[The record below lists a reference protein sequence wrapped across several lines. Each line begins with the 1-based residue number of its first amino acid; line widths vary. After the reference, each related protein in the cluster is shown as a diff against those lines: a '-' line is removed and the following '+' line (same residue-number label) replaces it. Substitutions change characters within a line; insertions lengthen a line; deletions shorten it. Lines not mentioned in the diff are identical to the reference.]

1 MPESFLNSRGK
12 PIVLALVHAIQE
24 NTAYLS
30 EVDGAIG
37 DGDHGINMNKG
48 FSRCEELI
56 KDRDI
61 NLTESLNTLGT
72 VLLDDIGG
80 SMGPLYG
87 SFFLDMAAVS
97 QDKSEIDRYIFGE
110 MLRAGLESIQGLGN
124 AKLGDKTLLDTL
136 IPAYQAYDTALSRN
150 ASFEECLGDMVLAA
164 EKGKESTRD
173 MVAKVG
179 RASRLGE
186 RSRGVLDAGAVSCFL
201 ILQAFANSIDTLI
214 S

>member
-12 PIVLALVHAIQE
+12 SIVLALVHTIQE

-48 FSRCEELI
+48 FSRCEDLI

-87 SFFLDMAAVS
+87 SFFLDMAAIS

-136 IPAYQAYDTALSRN
+136 IPAYQAYDMALSRKV
-150 ASFEECLGDMVLAA
+150 SFKECLGDMMLAA

-186 RSRGVLDAGAVSCFL
+186 RSRGVLDAGATYCLL
-201 ILQAFANSIDTLI
+201 ILQAFSISIEPLI

>member
-1 MPESFLNSRGK
+1 
-12 PIVLALVHAIQE
+12 
-24 NTAYLS
+24 
-30 EVDGAIG
+30 
-37 DGDHGINMNKG
+37 MNKG
-48 FSRCEELI
+48 FSRCKELI
-56 KDRDI
+56 EDRDI

-87 SFFLDMAAVS
+87 SFFLDMAAICR
-97 QDKSEIDRYIFGE
+97 DKSEIDRYIFGE
-110 MLRAGLESIQGLGN
+110 MLRAGLESIQSLGN

-136 IPAYQAYDTALSRN
+136 IPAYNVYGAAQSRK
-150 ASFEECLGDMVLAA
+150 ASFKVCLADMVLAA

-173 MVAKVG
+173 LVAKVG

>member
-1 MPESFLNSRGK
+1 MPEYFLNSKGK
-12 PIVLALVHAIQE
+12 PIVLALVHTIQE

-87 SFFLDMAAVS
+87 SFFLDMAAIS
-97 QDKSEIDRYIFGE
+97 QAKSEIDRYIFGE

-136 IPAYQAYDTALSRN
+136 IPAYQAYDTALSRK

-186 RSRGVLDAGAVSCFL
+186 RSRGVLDAGATSCLL
-201 ILQAFANSIDTLI
+201 ILQAFANSIEPLI